1 MGVSK
6 STIIN
11 SLESL
16 AKQANKHPIGS
27 PQRKQLD
34 KRIDSLLIRL
44 DEAKKTTKT
53 KKTKPV

>member
-1 MGVSK
+1 MSK

-16 AKQANKHPIGS
+16 AKQANKLPVGS
-27 PQRKQLD
+27 PQRKILD

-44 DEAKKTTKT
+44 DQAKKTTK
-53 KKTKPV
+53 KKSRA

>member
-1 MGVSK
+1 MSASK

-16 AKQANKHPIGS
+16 AKQANKHPLGS
-27 PQRKQLD
+27 PQREQLN

-44 DEAKKTTKT
+44 DQVKKPTKK
-53 KKTKPV
+53 KKTKTA